1 MEDVFRKETKV
12 LDDLQKVAI
21 ANVKDSAEELLMAI
35 TYGNYPQGGENPKPG
50 RDQSI
55 AITKLEEAVMWA
67 VKHWSA

>member
-1 MEDVFRKETKV
+1 MFRKETKE
-12 LDDLQKVAI
+12 LDELQKLAI
-21 ANVKDSAEELLMAI
+21 SNVKECAESLLKSI
-35 TYGNYPQGGENPKPG
+35 TYGNYPQEGDNPKPG